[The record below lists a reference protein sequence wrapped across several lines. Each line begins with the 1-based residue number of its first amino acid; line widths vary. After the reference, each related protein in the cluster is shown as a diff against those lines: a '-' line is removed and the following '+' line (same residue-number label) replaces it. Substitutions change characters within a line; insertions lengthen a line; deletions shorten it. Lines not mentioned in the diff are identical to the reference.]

1 MSMLATFVQVE
12 PSLVGRIHGD
22 PQLAEQLFFPEPDGF
37 GLDAEAM
44 RAAILE
50 RGPQLLAGVID
61 MHPELREL
69 IEERIGATQEELRR
83 GAGGEALY
91 ELMDERLG
99 PHPGG
104 DRLDTRRTLSLDKAW
119 HGVHYLLTGSGEPVE
134 AMSGHAV
141 LGGTEI
147 GEDFSGY
154 GPARL
159 FAADQVAA
167 LAEALADPA
176 VEREAVERFDPPR
189 MTELQIYPFGWEED
203 HREWLLSSLRALAR
217 FYAEAAEQGRAVA
230 TCLE

>member
-1 MSMLATFVQVE
+1 
-12 PSLVGRIHGD
+12 
-22 PQLAEQLFFPEPDGF
+22 
-37 GLDAEAM
+37 
-44 RAAILE
+44 
-50 RGPQLLAGVID
+50 

-83 GAGGEALY
+83 GTGGEALY
-91 ELMDERLG
+91 ELMEERLG
-99 PHPGG
+99 PPPGPNPTE
-104 DRLDTRRTLSLDKAW
+104 TRRVLSLDKAW
-119 HGVHYLLTGSGEPVE
+119 HGIHYLLTGSAEPVG
-134 AMSGHAV
+134 ALPGQAV
-141 LGGTEI
+141 LGGAEI

-189 MTELQIYPFGWEED
+189 MTELQIYPFGWDED
-203 HREWLLSSLRALAR
+203 HREWLLSSLRELAR
-217 FYAEAAEQGRAVA
+217 FYAEAAEHGRAVA